1 MGCSATLKFARDMVG
16 LCSPSLK
23 SVCLLLFPYAPLT
36 LLPSLLSLPTFSSLS
51 SHSQL
56 ID

>member
-23 SVCLLLFPYAPLT
+23 LVCLLLFPYAPLT
-36 LLPSLLSLPTFSSLS
+36 LLPPSAVPVQQPQLSFSA
-51 SHSQL
+51 H
-56 ID
+56 